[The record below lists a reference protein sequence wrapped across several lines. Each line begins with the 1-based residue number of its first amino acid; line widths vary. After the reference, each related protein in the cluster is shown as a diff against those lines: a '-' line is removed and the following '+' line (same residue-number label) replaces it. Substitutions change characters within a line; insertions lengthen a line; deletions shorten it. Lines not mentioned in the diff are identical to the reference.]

1 MDIEAL
7 WAVGGYCFLL
17 SSPSSSNCMATTTTT
32 TIRHHHHQYLV
43 LLILFLFLL
52 LITPSP
58 AQQGQLLHSPIS
70 VKRVVLDS
78 SSSTTVDLQQP
89 EEQVGKRGH
98 DESRPRWKPRRDEHQ
113 FGAEEHEVPS
123 GPNPISN

>member
-1 MDIEAL
+1 
-7 WAVGGYCFLL
+7 
-17 SSPSSSNCMATTTTT
+17 MATTTTT
-32 TIRHHHHQYLV
+32 TIRPSPQIATAACWKPSHHHHQYLV

-78 SSSTTVDLQQP
+78 YSTSSTTTTTTVDLQQP
-89 EEQVGKRGH
+89 EEQVAKIGH
-98 DESRPRWKPRRDEHQ
+98 DDSRPRWKPRRDEHQ